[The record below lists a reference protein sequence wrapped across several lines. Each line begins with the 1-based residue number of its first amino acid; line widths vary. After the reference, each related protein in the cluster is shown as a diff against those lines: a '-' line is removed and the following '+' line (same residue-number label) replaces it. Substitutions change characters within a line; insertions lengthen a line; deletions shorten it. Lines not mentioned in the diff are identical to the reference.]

1 MLLTEMRPRN
11 FMRSGSIIALI
22 FGWRSSTKPAG
33 RQLYG
38 GKFCGASG
46 GCLGHGLG
54 GPLGTLGGNVIAAN
68 PPYFSLVV
76 LGPGLYV
83 RRSPLVW
90 KVVPLKFDPMLDGH
104 EVPLQR

>member
-1 MLLTEMRPRN
+1 MWGKWRML
-11 FMRSGSIIALI
+11 
-22 FGWRSSTKPAG
+22 
-33 RQLYG
+33 
-38 GKFCGASG
+38 
-46 GCLGHGLG
+46 
-54 GPLGTLGGNVIAAN
+54 GPWARRAARDPGGNVIAAN